1 MNIDISN
8 KIGKDKPTLTIA
20 EGKTY
25 TVDNS
30 AETVLLL
37 QNKVNGSDMGID
49 TMYDVIEQLIGKDA
63 LKDIK
68 SLRPS
73 VTELQTII
81 TAVMALVQE
90 IPLEEAEK
98 RFRNAQQQ

>member
-8 KIGKDKPTLTIA
+8 KIGKDKPTLTIS

-25 TVDNS
+25 IVDNS
-30 AETVLLL
+30 AETVLLM
-37 QNKVNGSDMGID
+37 QNKVNNSDMGID
-49 TMYDVIEQLIGKDA
+49 TMYDVIEQLMGKDA

-98 RFRNAQQQ
+98 RFQNAQQQ

>member
-1 MNIDISN
+1 M
-8 KIGKDKPTLTIA
+8 
-20 EGKTY
+20 
-25 TVDNS
+25 DNS
-30 AETVLLL
+30 AETVLLM
-37 QNKVNGSDMGID
+37 QNKVNNSDMGID
-49 TMYDVIEQLIGKDA
+49 TMYDVIEQLMGKDA

-98 RFRNAQQQ
+98 RFQNAQQQ